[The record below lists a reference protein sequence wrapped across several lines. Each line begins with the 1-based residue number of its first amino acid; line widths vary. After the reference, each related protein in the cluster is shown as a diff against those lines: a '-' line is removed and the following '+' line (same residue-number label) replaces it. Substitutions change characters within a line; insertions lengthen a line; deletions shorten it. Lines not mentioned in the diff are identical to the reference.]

1 MGLMSKIAGLGLGEM
16 MKGAG
21 SLAKDLREAFTG
33 DISADDKVQLK
44 AKAMDLEALI
54 LRLGTSLDQ
63 LRSNVIVAEAQ
74 GDSWLQ
80 RNWRPITMLTF
91 TALVVMR
98 WLGWTETSITQ
109 EVELKLWEIIKI
121 GIGGYIAG
129 RSIEKIT
136 DKWKGRGPGE

>member
-21 SLAKDLREAFTG
+21 SLPKDLREAFTG